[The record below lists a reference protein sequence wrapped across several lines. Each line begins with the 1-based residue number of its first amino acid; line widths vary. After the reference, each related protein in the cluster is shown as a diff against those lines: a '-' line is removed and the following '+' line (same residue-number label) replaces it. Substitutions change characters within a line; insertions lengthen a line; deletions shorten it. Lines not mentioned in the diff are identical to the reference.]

1 MESQE
6 KYTQLMV
13 NRIKILIFALFV
25 STNVFTTNAE
35 SFSVRF
41 KKVIEQDDANKK
53 RYETNVLLDNFVNEL
68 RSEKVIIDSTL
79 SPLEVLIAS
88 DSTFTIFTLTSQ
100 FNDGSAQFDW
110 IVYYNYHQLQGNK
123 ALRFTK
129 KLNSADYRSAMP
141 LKIVTTLQPYIV
153 GYGTYQKI
161 QFTDSLSNK
170 NIVTVDDVLLQCSF
184 YELAEKQ
191 SEDSLNDAN
200 KKIVRRLTPLISSIE
215 YFDNSFAGFDKLGT
229 IFSSDK
235 KVKIL
240 TWNAITESGVN
251 RYFGKIIRKDS
262 KGKLYVTHLKET
274 EVKME
279 GAANQNFTDKRW
291 FGNNYYQ
298 IIDGKDSNKKP
309 YYLLLGSRTNS
320 EFSKCKVVEVLWFTS
335 NGEVRFGNQLFDVG
349 KISPK
354 RLVYEYAFNT
364 SMMLRYDEPS
374 KMIVMDHLSPRNPEY
389 KDDKRFYVP
398 DFSYDGL
405 KLVDGKWT
413 LVPDIDL
420 RNPAHKQVTRKPQSN
435 KM

>member
-1 MESQE
+1 M
-6 KYTQLMV
+6 
-13 NRIKILIFALFV
+13 
-25 STNVFTTNAE
+25 
-35 SFSVRF
+35 
-41 KKVIEQDDANKK
+41 
-53 RYETNVLLDNFVNEL
+53 
-68 RSEKVIIDSTL
+68 
-79 SPLEVLIAS
+79 
-88 DSTFTIFTLTSQ
+88 
-100 FNDGSAQFDW
+100 
-110 IVYYNYHQLQGNK
+110 
-123 ALRFTK
+123 
-129 KLNSADYRSAMP
+129 
-141 LKIVTTLQPYIV
+141 
-153 GYGTYQKI
+153 
-161 QFTDSLSNK
+161 
-170 NIVTVDDVLLQCSF
+170 
-184 YELAEKQ
+184 
-191 SEDSLNDAN
+191 NDAN
-200 KKIVRRLTPLISSIE
+200 NKIIRRLTPLISSIE